1 MTTAVPDPSRPGDA
15 TRQPPAAAK
24 ERPGAAGHVLALVE
38 NVPFGIDTRL
48 TKQVEALLGHGY
60 RVTLVT
66 RADPSNDAWR
76 TVDGVH
82 LLEFPAPPERPGVL
96 GYALEY
102 GIAFLWAAMLSA
114 RALRD
119 RVDVVQVCQP
129 PDVYV
134 PPLWVFRG
142 LGCGVVID
150 QRDLMSELYRARY
163 NHPRPLVV
171 RALKALERLSQASA
185 HQVLCVNQ
193 FLRERS
199 RAAGLADDRIAVV
212 RNGPVLGRVDRAA
225 PDPALKYGRRYLCC
239 WAGKMGMQ
247 DRLDLL
253 LGALHHLI
261 HDLGRTDAQ
270 VVILG
275 DGECLEETS
284 RLAAELGLDPWVTFT
299 GWVSEDTVF
308 RHLAT
313 STLGL
318 DASLQPE
325 VSPVKA
331 AEYMAFGVPFV
342 AFDLPETRVAALAAA
357 TYAAPGDVE
366 GLARAIDGLLDDPD
380 RRSAMGRAGRQR
392 VEQLLAWDRQA
403 SIYLEAI
410 ESLLTRRRRR
420 RCFFPHEGSL
430 LVLRR

>member
-1 MTTAVPDPSRPGDA
+1 MTTAIPDRSRWGHA
-15 TRQPPAAAK
+15 TRRPSAAAE
-24 ERPGAAGHVLALVE
+24 ERPGGTGHVLALVE

-48 TKQVEALLGHGY
+48 TKQVEALLEHGY
-60 RVTLVT
+60 RVTVVT

-76 TVDGVH
+76 AVDAVH
-82 LLEFPAPPERPGVL
+82 LLEFPAPPERPGML
-96 GYALEY
+96 GYAVEY
-102 GIAFLWAAMLSA
+102 GLALFWAAMLSA
-114 RALRD
+114 WALRD

-134 PPLWVFRG
+134 PLLWVFRG
-142 LGCGVVID
+142 LGCAVVVD

-163 NHPRPLVV
+163 SHPRPLVI

-199 RAAGLADDRIAVV
+199 QAAGLADDRIAVV

-225 PDPALKYGRRYLCC
+225 PDPTLRHGRRYLCC
-239 WAGKMGMQ
+239 WAGKMGAQ

-275 DGECLEETS
+275 DGECLEETR
-284 RLAAELGLDPWVTFT
+284 RLATELGLDPWVTFT
-299 GWVSEDTVF
+299 GWVSEDMVF

-331 AEYMAFGVPFV
+331 AEYMAFGIPFV
-342 AFDLPETRVAALAAA
+342 AFDLPETRAAALSAAVYA
-357 TYAAPGDVE
+357 TPGDVE
-366 GLARAIDGLLDDPD
+366 ALARAIDGLLDDPD

-392 VEQLLAWDRQA
+392 VEELLAWDRQA
-403 SIYLEAI
+403 AVYLEAI
-410 ESLLTRRRRR
+410 DGLLTRRRRR
-420 RCFFPHEGSL
+420 QRFLPRQARARS
-430 LVLRR
+430 